1 MTPLMRLLAAR
12 APADGA
18 GPGQVLIAWGGAVLL
33 AIGLVVLGRLHRTG
47 RITWLARV
55 AERTEHS
62 RLLRGLPGWS
72 ALPMALALP
81 SLVVA
86 LIGLYWS
93 IALRITFGARS
104 PYSDLAHLPLLL
116 GLFGL
121 FTAGVLAIVL
131 PRGARPGRAP
141 VRITADWHAPASG
154 LVLVIAG
161 GYALLGFAL
170 DGIWH
175 RIYGEDVTLWGPTT
189 LMLVGGTGL
198 SLVAVSLL
206 EREGRFVRTGRAE
219 TMRANFVRRGMLSG
233 ALLLG
238 LSVFQ
243 TEFDFGVP
251 QFRMV
256 FHPLLIAIAAG
267 CALVTARLWVG
278 RGGAFFAVGC
288 YLVVRGGI
296 VLLLGPGF
304 DELSSGIPLYL
315 VEALCVEI
323 ASVALARRPL
333 LLGTASGL
341 LIGTIGFTSEYLWT
355 QVIFRLPWEP
365 DMLAEGV
372 AMSLAGGVAGGV
384 LGALLVQAL
393 RGELSRGVVRHGA
406 FAGALAV
413 IVLAVVNGV
422 IGSAPAGVTANV
434 AMDPKTHQAEIR
446 ISPPNVAENPT
457 WLTVTGWAGG
467 GLHVDRL
474 QEVAPGVFR
483 THTPIPLEAHWKT
496 MVRLHHGRSIV
507 AVPIDLPRAAPLD
520 VSAQPVFSRK
530 ATSEFDLLQREAAPG
545 VPSWLWSAAT
555 VVALV
560 GSLLLVVLL
569 GWAAQRIGRA
579 ISGPPCTEQL
589 SFSPRA
595 TAES

>member
-1 MTPLMRLLAAR
+1 MPSLMRFLADR
-12 APADGA
+12 APVDGA
-18 GPGQVLIAWGGAVLL
+18 GPNQVLIAWGSAALL
-33 AIGLVVLGRLHRTG
+33 AALLVVLARGHRTG
-47 RITWLARV
+47 RISWLARV
-55 AERTEHS
+55 AERAELC

-81 SLVVA
+81 SVVVA
-86 LIGLYWS
+86 LVGLYWS

-104 PYSDLAHLPLLL
+104 PDSYLAHFPLLL
-116 GLFGL
+116 GLLGL
-121 FTAGVLAIVL
+121 FTAGVLAVVL
-131 PRGARPGRAP
+131 PRERPGRAA
-141 VRITADWHAPASG
+141 VRITANWYAPTSG
-154 LVLVIAG
+154 LVLAIAG

-189 LMLVGGTGL
+189 LMLIGGTGL

-219 TMRANFVRRGMLSG
+219 TMRANYLRRGMLSG

-243 TEFDFGVP
+243 TEFDYGVP

-256 FHPLLIAIAAG
+256 FHPLLIAVAAG

-278 RGGAFFAVGC
+278 RGGALFAVAW

-296 VLLLGPGF
+296 VLLLGPVFG
-304 DELSSGIPLYL
+304 ELSSGIPLYV

-323 ASVALARRPL
+323 AAVALARRPL

-341 LIGTIGFTSEYLWT
+341 LIGTIGFTCEYLWT
-355 QVIFRLPWEP
+355 RVGFRLPWEP
-365 DMLAEGV
+365 DMLVEGV

-393 RGELSRGVVRHGA
+393 RGELSRALVRTSA
-406 FAGALAV
+406 FAGALAL
-413 IVLAVVNGV
+413 IVVAVANGV
-422 IGSAPAGVTANV
+422 VGSAPGGVTANV
-434 AMDPKTHQAEIR
+434 AVDPKTHQAEIR
-446 ISPPNVAENPT
+446 ISPPDVAENPT

-474 QEVAPGVFR
+474 QEVSPGVFR
-483 THTPIPLEAHWKT
+483 THRPIPIEAHWKT
-496 MVRLHHGRSIV
+496 MLRLHHGRSMV

-520 VSAQPVFSRK
+520 VSTRPAFSRP
-530 ATSEFDLLQREAAPG
+530 AISEFDLLQREAAPG
-545 VPSWLWSAAT
+545 VPSVLWPAAT
-555 VVALV
+555 AVVLV
-560 GSLLLVVLL
+560 CSLSLVLLL

-579 ISGPPCTEQL
+579 ISGPPCTEKVL
-589 SFSPRA
+589 FAPR
-595 TAES
+595 TSAES

>member
-1 MTPLMRLLAAR
+1 MTSLMRPLADR

-18 GPGQVLIAWGGAVLL
+18 GPEQVLVAWGGAVLL
-33 AIGLVVLGRLHRTG
+33 AVGLVALGRAHRTG

-55 AERTEHS
+55 SERAEHS

-81 SLVVA
+81 SVVVA

-93 IALRITFGARS
+93 IALRITTGARS
-104 PYSDLAHLPLLL
+104 PHADLAHLPLLL

-131 PRGARPGRAP
+131 PRGERPGRAS

-170 DGIWH
+170 DGVWH

-189 LMLVGGTGL
+189 LMLIGGTGL

-219 TMRANFVRRGMLSG
+219 TMRANYVRRGMLSG

-256 FHPLLIAIAAG
+256 FHPLLIALAAG
-267 CALVTARLWVG
+267 CALVTARMWVG
-278 RGGAFFAVGC
+278 RGGALFAVGC

-296 VLLLGPGF
+296 LLLLGPAF

-323 ASVALARRPL
+323 AAVALARRPL
-333 LLGTASGL
+333 LLGIAAGL
-341 LIGTIGFTSEYLWT
+341 LIGTIGFTCEYLWT
-355 QVIFRLPWEP
+355 QLAFRLPWEP
-365 DMLAEGV
+365 DMLVEGV
-372 AMSLAGGVAGGV
+372 AMSLAGGVAGGL

-393 RGELSRGVVRHGA
+393 RGELSGAVVRNGT

-413 IVLAVVNGV
+413 VVLAVANGV
-422 IGSAPAGVTANV
+422 IGSAPSGVTANV
-434 AMDPKTHQAEIR
+434 ALDPETHQAEIR
-446 ISPPNVAENPT
+446 ISPPDLAQNPT

-474 QEVAPGVFR
+474 QEVAPGVYR
-483 THTPIPLEAHWKT
+483 THTPVPLDAHWKT

-520 VSAQPVFSRK
+520 VSARPTFSRQ

-545 VPSWLWSAAT
+545 VPGWLWHAAT
-555 VVALV
+555 AVVLV
-560 GSLLLVVLL
+560 CSLALVVLL

-579 ISGPPCTEQL
+579 ISGPPCTEKL
-589 SFSPRA
+589 PFAPRA
-595 TAES
+595 SAES